1 MKGLYTFKWEDKNAI
16 SFLRDESRWPVAYV
30 YCVGA
35 DEWKVVFNNTI
46 LPKVAKTRQ
55 EAKDVAEKGTTLW
68 LNNMVK
74 TLAHFMEVEINA
86 DSKPK
91 R

>member
-16 SFLRDESRWPVAYV
+16 SFLRDENRWPVAYV
-30 YCVGA
+30 YSVGA

-46 LPKVAKTRQ
+46 MPKAAKTRL
-55 EAKDVAEKGTTLW
+55 EAKDVAEKGATLL

-74 TLAHFMEVEINA
+74 TLAHFMEVESNA
-86 DSKPK
+86 GSKSK